1 MFDVLWEDNHL
12 LFANKPAGV
21 PVQGDS
27 TGDVHFLEMAEEY
40 IRVKYNKPGAA
51 FVGLVHLIDRPVSG
65 VVLFAKTSKAL
76 TRMNDIFREK
86 QNVKVYHALTSTPL
100 IEESGTLEHYLIK
113 DSEAHR
119 AHAYNQPRG
128 AAKHSVLHY
137 KLLSSIAGRFLY
149 EITLESG
156 RFHQIRVQLSKMGC
170 PIIGDLKYGAK
181 NNLHDRSIALHA
193 HTLVTPHVVKDL
205 PSVTV
210 HAPYPRKQWWGLF
223 KEDLMK
229 KGPKSYR

>member
-27 TGDVHFLEMAEEY
+27 TGDQHFLEMAEEY

-51 FVGLVHLIDRPVSG
+51 YVGLVHRIDRPVSG

-76 TRMNDIFREK
+76 TRLNDIFREK
-86 QNVKVYHALTSTPL
+86 QNIKVYHALTSKPL
-100 IEESGTLEHYLIK
+100 TEESGTLEHYLSK
-113 DSEAHR
+113 DSETHR

-137 KLLSSIAGRFLY
+137 KLLSSIAGRYLY
-149 EITLESG
+149 EITLETG

-181 NNLHDRSIALHA
+181 NNLPDRSIALHA
-193 HTLVTPHVVKDL
+193 NTLVTPHVVKDA
-205 PSVTV
+205 PAVTV

-229 KGPKSYR
+229 KGPRRPR